1 MRLQDRN
8 ALVTG
13 ADSGIGQAIA
23 LTFAREGANMV
34 IHYGT
39 DLQGAET
46 TAQQVQ
52 QHGVRAEIV
61 QADLADARHAQELF
75 AQAVA
80 ALGTID
86 ILVNNAGTSSPTGGA
101 LQESL
106 DDFVRLLTIDLI
118 SPFTLSQAAGKH
130 MVERGRGVIINTTS
144 VAQDLAD
151 PQSTSYHTAKAGLRA
166 LTESFALELAPKGI
180 RVNSIAPGTIATPMT
195 AQQVDDPQKRQQA
208 EQRIPLGRVGQ
219 PQEIANMA
227 LFLASDEA
235 SYVTGVSYYVDGGL
249 TLGAA

>member
-1 MRLQDRN
+1 
-8 ALVTG
+8 LVTG

-23 LTFAREGANMV
+23 LTFAREGANVV

-39 DLQGAET
+39 DRQGAET

-52 QHGVRAEIV
+52 QHGVRAEIL
-61 QADLADARHAQELF
+61 QADLSDARHAHHLF
-75 AQAVA
+75 EQAVA
-80 ALGTID
+80 ALGAID

-118 SPFTLSQAAGKH
+118 SPFALSQAAGRH

-166 LTESFALELAPKGI
+166 LTESFALELAPKGV

-195 AQQVDDPQKRQQA
+195 AQQVDDPQQRQQA

-219 PQEIANMA
+219 PQEIATMA

-235 SYVTGVSYYVDGGL
+235 SYVTGVSYVVDGGL
-249 TLGAA
+249 TLSAA